1 MTARAPQWGWLEE
14 EATRGGTR
22 RRVRAYALNR
32 ATYEPRHAPLAFS
45 VPGDLR
51 DTPAD
56 RALRRNFGPD
66 LDE

>member
-1 MTARAPQWGWLEE
+1 MTVRAPRWGRLEE
-14 EATRGGTR
+14 EATPGGTR

-66 LDE
+66 SDE